1 MSGYRKPPLGVC
13 PRTIRD
19 IERLQDLSRA
29 IGAYLEEGR
38 VIAPAWIEEYNELVT
53 RYADPY
59 PLDKE
64 DKNEHD
70 Q

>member
-38 VIAPAWIEEYNELVT
+38 VIRQEWVEEYNELVVK
-53 RYADPY
+53 YANPY

-64 DKNEHD
+64 AE
-70 Q
+70 